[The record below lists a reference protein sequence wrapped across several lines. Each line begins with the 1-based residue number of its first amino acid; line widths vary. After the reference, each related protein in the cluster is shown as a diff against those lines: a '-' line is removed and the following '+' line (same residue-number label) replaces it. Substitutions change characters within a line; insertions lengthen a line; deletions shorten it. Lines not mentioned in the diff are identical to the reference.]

1 MSSSPG
7 RKAEIVIQPLAGL
20 FHLRLGE
27 LWEYRELLFFL
38 VWRDV
43 TVRYKQTIL
52 GAAWAILQPVL
63 TMVIFSLIFGR
74 LAQLPSD
81 GLPYPIFT
89 YTALL
94 PWQLFARGV
103 SDASNSLIS
112 NHNMIT
118 KTYFPRI
125 ILPISSVLSGLVDF
139 SFSFLVL
146 LGLMIFYQVPV
157 TWRVVTLPLFLLLVL
172 LTALAAGLWLGVMN
186 VQFRDIK
193 YVTPF
198 LMEFWKYATPVAYSL
213 SLIPENWWVFYGLNP
228 MTGVVTGF
236 RWAMLGETFPIAPSL
251 LPSIVVVLLMFF
263 WGLVYFQNMEKT
275 FADRI

>member
-1 MSSSPG
+1 
-7 RKAEIVIQPLAGL
+7 
-20 FHLRLGE
+20 
-27 LWEYRELLFFL
+27 
-38 VWRDV
+38 
-43 TVRYKQTIL
+43 
-52 GAAWAILQPVL
+52 
-63 TMVIFSLIFGR
+63 
-74 LAQLPSD
+74 
-81 GLPYPIFT
+81 
-89 YTALL
+89 
-94 PWQLFARGV
+94 
-103 SDASNSLIS
+103 
-112 NHNMIT
+112 
-118 KTYFPRI
+118 
-125 ILPISSVLSGLVDF
+125 VDF

-263 WGLVYFQNMEKT
+263 GGLVYFQNMEKT